1 MAACVPG
8 GEFFLILMSLWNI
21 KHCGS
26 PRLTAMTRRYSE
38 SLESLFGRTLDVL

>member
-21 KHCGS
+21 IEALREPETHS
-26 PRLTAMTRRYSE
+26 NDVPVFR
-38 SLESLFGRTLDVL
+38 LESLFGPTLDVL